1 MIGRLPLT
9 ALTFAVGIA
18 VASLTPGVPESLRKV
33 IRLAHV
39 PGAAQSARK
48 AADSGQEARK
58 EESNGEDK
66 PAIVKLTDEQ
76 VANAR
81 IEVAPVEEGVLARR
95 INVPG
100 VIVPDANRI
109 AHVAVKLSGTV
120 AELRKNLGDAV
131 NREDVLG
138 ILESREV
145 ADAKSE
151 FLAARL
157 TNELQ
162 QELFERA
169 KALWDKR
176 ISTEQEFL
184 RSRNLAAQ
192 AKMRLNITRQ
202 KLFAL
207 GLTETEIF
215 ALPDEPE
222 PLLRRQEVRSPIS
235 GQVAERKVDLGAA
248 VGRDNLETELFV
260 IVDLDRVWVEAAV
273 SPSDLPAIKVGQA
286 VSITARGVAQ
296 RANGKIVFISPLI
309 DKESRSARVVSE
321 LANEDGVWRPGSFVS
336 AAIATAEETVAHAV
350 SEDAIQI
357 VNKEK
362 VVFVRTPEGFEKRP
376 ITTGRSDNRMV
387 EVVAGL
393 EAGEMIA
400 VTNTFLLKA
409 ELLKS
414 SADED

>member
-1 MIGRLPLT
+1 
-9 ALTFAVGIA
+9 
-18 VASLTPGVPESLRKV
+18 
-33 IRLAHV
+33 
-39 PGAAQSARK
+39 
-48 AADSGQEARK
+48 
-58 EESNGEDK
+58 
-66 PAIVKLTDEQ
+66 
-76 VANAR
+76 
-81 IEVAPVEEGVLARR
+81 
-95 INVPG
+95 
-100 VIVPDANRI
+100 
-109 AHVAVKLSGTV
+109 V

-131 NREDVLG
+131 NRDDVLG

-176 ISTEQEFL
+176 VSTEQEFL

-222 PLLRRQEVRSPIS
+222 PLLRRQEVRSPIA
-235 GQVAERKVDLGAA
+235 GQVVERKVDLGAA

-296 RANGKIVFISPLI
+296 RANGKIVFISPLL

-376 ITTGRSDNRMV
+376 VTTGRSDNRLV
-387 EVVAGL
+387 EIVAGL